1 MSRINVILLSAGSF
15 NPPTHMHLRMFEIAK
30 DFLHQ
35 NEKFHVLGGIMSP
48 VHNDYKKES
57 LSEANSTHRNAMVNL
72 CIKKNPFLK
81 LSTYET
87 SQDSWTR
94 LKIVLEEHKR
104 LLLSSSQKQAPSWMP
119 ERFCLKEPFQI
130 LFLCGAD
137 LLESFSVPGLWLDD
151 DVEVIVKDFGL
162 VVISREGSNPEKFIY
177 NSDILTKYKNNIH
190 LVTEWITND
199 ISSTKV
205 RRAMRRNESVKYLI
219 PDEVIEY
226 ISEHGLYGAGKN
238 EYCNFIESISEVCSP
253 SCLPEIPHPFNSSSN
268 IPQKITSESIIS
280 ECLKNMTKIDS
291 FDSDDDI
298 KDNSTSSCTSS
309 VQSRLS
315 LIKSITSPVVEEING
330 EIVST
335 PSDDEMSPLERDFT
349 SREARLSPMQGNS
362 LPLIDE
368 IDETSIEEEVYD
380 LEALKE
386 ALILDE
392 KNAQV
397 EETEGFI
404 EETVEENI
412 EFHSVIEKQ
421 QEEVREIIIEEFLHP
436 DGEVVENSVPL
447 IEECPKAS
455 VSPDVTD
462 SLSTEEFDRTIIEIG
477 PEKSLTHKDS
487 IDFADMPPPPPLP
500 YSESPV
506 LHNTDTTE
514 KSLREDEDMNQYVVN
529 INIVVNKDKPEE
541 FKSLEKE
548 VVIEEVKK
556 EEVFPSPPPP
566 SLPTPKL
573 YGKKSSKKSED
584 KVQIE
589 ITKKRHHCD

>member
-1 MSRINVILLSAGSF
+1 MRSF
-15 NPPTHMHLRMFEIAK
+15 MYLE
-30 DFLHQ
+30 
-35 NEKFHVLGGIMSP
+35 GIMSP

-72 CIKKNPFLK
+72 CIKKKKTPFLNCQHMK
-81 LSTYET
+81 HPKIVG
-87 SQDSWTR
+87 R
-94 LKIVLEEHKR
+94 VLKIVLEEHKR
-104 LLLSSSQKQAPSWMP
+104 LLLSSSSQKQAPSWMP

-151 DVEVIVKDFGL
+151 DVEVI
-162 VVISREGSNPEKFIY
+162 FIY

-226 ISEHGLYGAGKN
+226 ISEHGLYGAGKKQQ
-238 EYCNFIESISEVCSP
+238 YFILYKLC
-253 SCLPEIPHPFNSSSN
+253 
-268 IPQKITSESIIS
+268 
-280 ECLKNMTKIDS
+280 
-291 FDSDDDI
+291 
-298 KDNSTSSCTSS
+298 
-309 VQSRLS
+309 
-315 LIKSITSPVVEEING
+315 SITTESNKKYHISVVEEING

-397 EETEGFI
+397 EETE
-404 EETVEENI
+404 
-412 EFHSVIEKQ
+412 VIEKQ

-436 DGEVVENSVPL
+436 DGEVVENNVPL

-514 KSLREDEDMNQYVVN
+514 KSLREDEDMNQYVV
-529 INIVVNKDKPEE
+529 VVNKDKPEE

-556 EEVFPSPPPP
+556 RRSISISSSSSVSSNSEIIWKEIF
-566 SLPTPKL
+566 
-573 YGKKSSKKSED
+573 KK
-584 KVQIE
+584 V
-589 ITKKRHHCD
+589 